1 MMHTTQT
8 LKNAM
13 RNTIYTLMVLSP
25 VLFLP
30 LCYNGYNPVKADA
43 ARILTGAAVLFVVFR
58 MTLKQE
64 TFTLKK
70 SPLDFLLLLF
80 LFLLSL
86 SITQSVSSDA
96 ALERL
101 SWFLCLFFVYGF
113 TFQSIQDAQDVRKLF
128 MAVTLTGTL
137 VCIYGI
143 LRYAFTQ
150 EEMIATFGYQNF
162 LAQYLL
168 FVLPCSAFL
177 MLTETRKLV
186 KTAFFLAAMM
196 SFFVLLLTLVR
207 GAWLGFFVSMLCVF
221 PLFLL
226 CRAKPATRKDKL
238 WFLSLF
244 SCFIVMTFAASRTN
258 FLSKSEPS
266 EKPRVEKEFQE
277 FTDMDNASNASRIV
291 FYEDTLR
298 MLKDYPL
305 LGVGIGNFEYVYPKY
320 RTLTEDVFTY
330 DWRLTRA
337 HNDYLQIAAEA
348 GIPALLIFFLI
359 LLVYLAKT
367 LFFLRTGADAG
378 TNLCVITLF
387 TGIAATLI
395 QSLVDFNLYNT
406 ASSLYFFIFLGAGS
420 ALTQTETKLYRV
432 TQKGRMLSYTLV
444 PAGIFL
450 ILISLYSFG
459 ANFYTG
465 LGDRA
470 LHASHIKSIRYYK
483 KALTLQPK
491 NRAALVKLGQMS
503 STTGEYAEALAV
515 LNTLLSYYP
524 YEYQSYNFRG
534 NMHFLLNRHEDAE
547 RDYKAALAIY
557 NFSIPHFNLGLLSEA
572 KGDMHH
578 AMKEYQ
584 EAISLNPDYGDAHFK
599 LGMLYGSIG
608 FHKKALESF
617 QKASKT
623 MPQSAEAKFNLGQA
637 YAYTGKFFEA
647 EKHLKEAL
655 EMEPQNAAYRNSLR
669 KFWEQKNT
677 KK

>member
-8 LKNAM
+8 LKKAM
-13 RNTIYTLMVLSP
+13 RNTIYVLVVLSP

-43 ARILTGAAVLFVVFR
+43 ARILMGAVLLILIFHTTFQ
-58 MTLKQE
+58 QE
-64 TFTLKK
+64 SFTLKK
-70 SPLDFLLLLF
+70 SPLDFFFLLF

-86 SITQSVSSDA
+86 SITQAVSTEA

-101 SWFLCLFFVYGF
+101 SWFLCLFFVTLF
-113 TFQSIQDAQDVRKLF
+113 TFQSIQDAQDARKLF
-128 MAVTLTGTL
+128 MSVTFTGAL

-143 LRYAFTQ
+143 LRYAFTR
-150 EEMIATFGYQNF
+150 EEMLATFGYQNF

-226 CRAKPATRKDKL
+226 CRAKPLTRKDKL

-244 SCFIVMTFAASRTN
+244 SCFIIMTFAASRTN
-258 FLSKSEPS
+258 LLSKSEPS

-277 FTDMDNASNASRIV
+277 FADMDNASNASRIV
-291 FYEDTLR
+291 FYKDTLR

-320 RTLTEDVFTY
+320 RTLTENVFTY

-348 GIPALLIFFLI
+348 GIPALFLFLLV
-359 LLVYLAKT
+359 LLVYLVKT
-367 LFFLRTGADAG
+367 LLFLRASPDAEK
-378 TNLCVITLF
+378 NLPVLALF
-387 TGIAATLI
+387 TGITATLI
-395 QSLVDFNLYNT
+395 QALVDFNFYNT
-406 ASSLYFFIFLGAGS
+406 VSSLHFFIFLGAGA

-470 LHASHIKSIRYYK
+470 LHASHIKSIGYYK
-483 KALTLQPK
+483 KALSLQPR
-491 NRAALVKLGQMS
+491 NRAALVKLGQIS
-503 STTGEYAEALAV
+503 STAGDYAEALTV
-515 LNTLLSYYP
+515 LNKLLAYYP

-534 NMHFLLNRHEDAE
+534 NMHFLLNRPEDAE
-547 RDYKAALAIY
+547 SDYKAALAIY

-578 AMKEYQ
+578 AMKEYR
-584 EAISLNPDYGDAHFK
+584 EAISLNPNYGDAHFK

-637 YAYTGKFFEA
+637 YAYTGKFSEA

-669 KFWEQKNT
+669 KFREQKNT